1 MNISI
6 TTKIFTWIFQ
16 VSKNPYAQFSSW
28 FEIAKTHEKIEEAN
42 AMSLATATPDGR
54 PSNRMILLKSFGDPK
69 ENGGGFVFFTNYE
82 SRKAQE
88 LDVNPFASLMFYWWV
103 FMEHKWV

>member
-1 MNISI
+1 
-6 TTKIFTWIFQ
+6 
-16 VSKNPYAQFSSW
+16 
-28 FEIAKTHEKIEEAN
+28 
-42 AMSLATATPDGR
+42 MSLATATPDGR

-88 LDVNPFASLMFYWWV
+88 LDVNPFASLMFYW
-103 FMEHKWV
+103 